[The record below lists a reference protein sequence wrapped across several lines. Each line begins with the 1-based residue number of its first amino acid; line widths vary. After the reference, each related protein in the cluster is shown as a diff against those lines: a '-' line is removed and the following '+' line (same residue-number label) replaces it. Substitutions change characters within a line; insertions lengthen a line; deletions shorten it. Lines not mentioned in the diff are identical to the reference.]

1 MEPCRLHLL
10 GASGSGT
17 TTLGRLVANEWSV
30 PHADADDYFWLP
42 TSPPYETKRPVEDRL
57 RLMHHVFV
65 PRDAWVL
72 SGSVMGWGEPLV
84 ERFDAVAFL
93 ALERDTRLHRL
104 RAREARRH
112 GASIE
117 PGGSRESSHRE
128 FIEWAGGY
136 DDPEFTGRSRARHE
150 EWLRAVP
157 CPVLHLDSSAPP
169 AELLAAVREWQPAD
183 SRSNVRGV
191 AGGGPAT

>member
-10 GASGSGT
+10 GPSGSGT

-30 PHADADDYFWLP
+30 PHADADDYFWVP
-42 TSPPYETKRPVEDRL
+42 TSPPYETKRPVAERLSLMED
-57 RLMHHVFV
+57 VFAT
-65 PRDAWVL
+65 RDAWVL

-84 ERFDAVAFL
+84 ERFDAVVFL
-93 ALERDTRLHRL
+93 TLERGTRLDRL
-104 RAREARRH
+104 RAREALRH
-112 GASIE
+112 GASIG

-128 FIEWAGGY
+128 FIGWAGGY
-136 DDPEFTGRSRARHE
+136 DDPEFAGRSRARHE
-150 EWLRAVP
+150 EWLRSVA

-169 AELLAAVREWQPAD
+169 TELLAAVEEWRPAG
-183 SRSNVRGV
+183 RSSVRDA